1 MNKFIEF
8 IKSIRNNVFDIQKNA
23 ADIIGEIDSFLSQEK
38 TLTEKDFS
46 VIKKK
51 SAF

>member
-1 MNKFIEF
+1 MDNF
-8 IKSIRNNVFDIQKNA
+8 IKYLKDKFDKLSEEFLTLR
-23 ADIIGEIDSFLSQEK
+23 GEFNEYYTQEK